1 MLTLVF
7 AQEIS
12 MDRLETGGPVQLQ
25 NTPIA
30 HISFEQPIK
39 LMEDDNFSSKPK
51 SKDTYSLLVPED
63 LKFEKQR
70 RSISE
75 QVNNTSL
82 QQLGL
87 YRDLC
92 VCSVTITNTYSSQKN

>member
-12 MDRLETGGPVQLQ
+12 MDHLETGGPVQLQ

-30 HISFEQPIK
+30 HISFEHPIK
-39 LMEDDNFSSKPK
+39 LMEDDNFSLK
-51 SKDTYSLLVPED
+51 SKDTYSSLVPED

-92 VCSVTITNTYSSQKN
+92 VCSVTIANTYSSKKD

>member
-1 MLTLVF
+1 MLILVF

-12 MDRLETGGPVQLQ
+12 MDHLETGGPVQLQ

-30 HISFEQPIK
+30 HISFEHPIK
-39 LMEDDNFSSKPK
+39 LMEDDNLSSKF
-51 SKDTYSLLVPED
+51 KDTYSSLVPKD

-70 RSISE
+70 QSISE

-87 YRDLC
+87 YKDLC
-92 VCSVTITNTYSSQKN
+92 IHSVTITNTYSSQKN